1 MPHVISS
8 LLVLGKPYTFTLLNF
23 LFYLPL
29 ISGCGIKCR
38 ENPLELVF
46 VIDSSESVGPENFE
60 RIKRFV
66 KTMIDAITVNQA
78 TTRIGIIN
86 FSLKVEVVSTLQ
98 QFPFKDS
105 LKNAVDAMQ
114 YYGEGT
120 HTATA
125 ISKAIDIF
133 QMARQGVRKVAVVIT
148 DGQADQRDP
157 HKLEVVVR
165 EAHALKIEIFVI
177 GVVQKTDPNFEN
189 FRKEM
194 DLIAT
199 DPDSDH
205 VYQIDDF
212 MTLQGK
218 GKLPYLNY
226 GMKFTC
232 ITPLNI

>member
-1 MPHVISS
+1 M
-8 LLVLGKPYTFTLLNF
+8 
-23 LFYLPL
+23 
-29 ISGCGIKCR
+29 
-38 ENPLELVF
+38 
-46 VIDSSESVGPENFE
+46 IDSSESVGPENFE

-66 KTMIDAITVNQA
+66 KTIIDAIIVNQA

-86 FSLKVEVVSTLQ
+86 FSLRIDVVSTLQ
-98 QFPFKDS
+98 QFPIKDS

-120 HTATA
+120 YTATA
-125 ISKAIDIF
+125 ISKAIEIF
-133 QMARQGVRKVAVVIT
+133 QMARQGVRKVAMVIT

-157 HKLEVVVR
+157 YKLEAVVKD
-165 EAHALKIEIFVI
+165 AHALNIEIFVI

-218 GKLPYLNY
+218 SELPL
-226 GMKFTC
+226 FE
-232 ITPLNI
+232 L